1 MITPLLQNLS
11 IACAPFQTY
20 RACMKLKQGQ
30 TWKCGDEFVRIVDLQ
45 RLEVGYKTFKN
56 LKSSTGTHQR
66 TSKKDF
72 CRMLKNA
79 TLVTGELDSN
89 QP

>member
-1 MITPLLQNLS
+1 
-11 IACAPFQTY
+11 
-20 RACMKLKQGQ
+20 MKLKQAQ

-56 LKSSTGTHQR
+56 LKTGTGTHQR
-66 TSKKDF
+66 STKKDF

-79 TLVTGELDSN
+79 TLVTGETDPSEA
-89 QP
+89 